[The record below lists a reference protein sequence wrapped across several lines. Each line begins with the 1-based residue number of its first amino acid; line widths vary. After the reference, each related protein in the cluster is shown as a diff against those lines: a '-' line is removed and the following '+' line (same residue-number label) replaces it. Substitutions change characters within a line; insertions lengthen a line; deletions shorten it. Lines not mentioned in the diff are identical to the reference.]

1 MRIAKILR
9 RAGVCA
15 LFMLASQALA
25 DPAARTTPGGAAP
38 VRFALTFDDGPT
50 GQEKDNP
57 TQIVLDA
64 LAENPVQ
71 RGIKGIFFVQ
81 TRSSDGG
88 ATERGR
94 ALIRREHAQGHL
106 VALHDGSTSGHRSH
120 RNLDDS
126 ALEKSLSDG
135 AADIVALVGQR
146 VTLLRPP
153 YWVYDERTLAA
164 YSRHGLSVLLTDISA
179 NDGKAWGF
187 RASPRRFVHMAMEM
201 ARVQDR
207 LLRGELPE
215 VEGVTP
221 VIVTFHDTNDYTA
234 AHMREYLQMLVVEA
248 HSAGMMLAEPSFY
261 DDAAELERAG
271 LKRSGDQAGRDKM
284 VPQWWRLILF

>member
-15 LFMLASQALA
+15 LFMLASQVLA
-25 DPAARTTPGGAAP
+25 DPAARMTAGGAAP

-50 GQEKDNP
+50 GWEKDNP
-57 TQIVLDA
+57 TEIVLDA

-106 VALHDGSTSGHRSH
+106 VALHDGSASGHRSH

-126 ALEKSLSDG
+126 ALEKSLADG
-135 AADIVALVGQR
+135 AADIVALAGHR
-146 VTLLRPP
+146 VTLMRPP
-153 YWVYDERTLAA
+153 YWAYDERTLAA
-164 YSRHGLSVLLTDISA
+164 YSRHGLSVLLTDVSA

-187 RASPRRFVHMAMEM
+187 RASPRRFVHMASEM
-201 ARVQDR
+201 ARVRDR

-248 HSAGMMLAEPSFY
+248 RSAGMMLAERPFY
-261 DDAAELERAG
+261 DDAAKLERAG

-284 VPQWWRLILF
+284 VPRWWRLILF

>member
-9 RAGVCA
+9 RAGACA
-15 LFMLASQALA
+15 LCMLASQAMA
-25 DPAARTTPGGAAP
+25 DPAARMTPGGAAP

-50 GQEKDNP
+50 GREKDNP
-57 TQIVLDA
+57 TEIVLDA

-94 ALIRREHAQGHL
+94 ALIRREHVEGHL

-126 ALEKSLSDG
+126 ALEKSLADG
-135 AADIVALVGQR
+135 AADIVALVGRR
-146 VTLLRPP
+146 VTLMRPP
-153 YWVYDERTLAA
+153 YWAYDERTLAA

-187 RASPRRFVHMAMEM
+187 RASPRRFVHMASEM

-234 AHMREYLQMLVVEA
+234 AHMQEYLHMLVVEA
-248 HSAGMMLAEPSFY
+248 RSAGMTLAERPFY
-261 DDAAELERAG
+261 EDAAELERAG

-284 VPQWWRLILF
+284 VPRWWRLILF